1 MPYQW
6 CWVNDAA
13 DDEAEKAGRL
23 TIAEAARRAGMYPKW
38 VNSRIAGGVLKTVQR
53 YGRTYIDAQ
62 SLAEMIARDGQGGSV
77 IEQLE
82 QLRSE
87 GRSWEAAALLERLN
101 EEQARVNARTPG
113 YSGPIE
119 QPSTVTRDMVD
130 PGESFVRKYGGG
142 Q

>member
-23 TIAEAARRAGMYPKW
+23 TIAEAARRAGMYPRW
-38 VNSRIAGGVLKTVQR
+38 IQSRVAGGQLKTVQR

-62 SLAEMIARDGQGGSV
+62 SLAEMINREGTGGSLM
-77 IEQLE
+77 EQLE

-87 GRSWEAAALLERLN
+87 GRSWEAAALLERAQA
-101 EEQARVNARTPG
+101 EQAEAHARTPG

-119 QPSTVTRDMVD
+119 QPSTVTRDVAD
-130 PGESFVRKYGGG
+130 QGLDFVRKWGG
-142 Q
+142 